1 MRSIYGEPDPQLQEG
16 DVWGFSFQVSCW
28 EIIALVRPDDRVDVQ
43 ALFDVLRSLPVQ
55 DSFIDFGHD

>member
-43 ALFDVLRSLPVQ
+43 ALFDVLRSFPVQ